1 MKTMKY
7 LSLMIAGV
15 CILQA
20 CHNSE
25 KEKQSGTMSSDSSV
39 SASANGKQAKLSKD
53 EITFI
58 EQAAVGGMM
67 EIEAGND
74 ALQKAKSTKVK
85 EFAQMIVNDHTKAS
99 QELDS
104 IARNKGLKLP
114 SAYPV
119 EEQKQINAL
128 KELNATAFERNYLRM
143 MVKDHILT
151 LEKFRLAAK
160 YEDPD
165 IKAFALKT
173 IPVLERHYAEANTL
187 DSLYI
192 KQKINNGDDILNID
206 KFPEKNH

>member
-1 MKTMKY
+1 MKTMKF
-7 LSLMIAGV
+7 LSLIITGV

-39 SASANGKQAKLSKD
+39 TVSANGKQTKLSK
-53 EITFI
+53 EETTFI
-58 EQAAVGGMM
+58 EQAAFGGMM

-74 ALQKAKSTKVK
+74 ALQKSKNPKIK
-85 EFAQMIVNDHTKAS
+85 ELAQMIVNDHTKAN

-114 SAYPV
+114 SAYPIA
-119 EEQKQINAL
+119 EQKQISAL
-128 KELNATAFERNYLRM
+128 KELNAASFDHNYLGM

-160 YEDPD
+160 YEDPA
-165 IKAFALKT
+165 IKAFAIKS
-173 IPVLERHYAEANTL
+173 IPVLENHYAKANAL

-192 KQKINNGDDILNID
+192 KQKMNNGDDILNID
-206 KFPEKNH
+206 KSSKKPH

>member
-1 MKTMKY
+1 
-7 LSLMIAGV
+7 
-15 CILQA
+15 
-20 CHNSE
+20 
-25 KEKQSGTMSSDSSV
+25 
-39 SASANGKQAKLSKD
+39 
-53 EITFI
+53 I

-74 ALQKAKSTKVK
+74 ALQRSKNPKIKQL
-85 EFAQMIVNDHTKAS
+85 AQVIVNDHTKAN

-114 SAYPV
+114 SAYPI
-119 EEQKQINAL
+119 EEQKQISAL
-128 KELNATAFERNYLRM
+128 KELNATSFDHNYLGM

-173 IPVLERHYAEANTL
+173 IPVLESHYAKANAL

-192 KQKINNGDDILNID
+192 KQKVNNGDDLLNID
-206 KFPEKNH
+206 KSSKKPH

>member
-1 MKTMKY
+1 MKY